1 MFNKEVIKFFLFGDS
16 ICYGQLVG
24 SHNTWATNV
33 AASLSLFSND
43 EKDFL
48 TQNSGVNGNT
58 TRQALERLTFD
69 VLSHSPK
76 YVLIQ
81 FGMNDCN
88 IWKDERDLSRVSPDA
103 FEANL
108 HEMVNKCFSAGV
120 KHCFL
125 STNHLSNKGEFAHT
139 KVTTYDLNNIK
150 YNSLIRK
157 VANSLSNLSLPV
169 TLLDNEMVWNRYLKK
184 NKKIKLDDLLL
195 DDGVHLSA
203 LGHDLYINSTVK
215 EVMKTISCL
224 ECI

>member
-1 MFNKEVIKFFLFGDS
+1 MSNKEVIKFFLFGDS
-16 ICYGQLVG
+16 ICYGQLVA

-43 EKDFL
+43 EKEFL
-48 TQNSGVNGNT
+48 TQNAGVNGNT

-108 HEMVNKCFSAGV
+108 HEIVNKCFSAGV

-125 STNHLSNKGEFAHT
+125 STNHLSDKGEFAHT

-157 VANSLSNLSLPV
+157 AANSLSNLSLPV
-169 TLLDNEMVWNRYLKK
+169 TLLDNEMVWNRYLKN

-195 DDGVHLSA
+195 DDGVHLST
-203 LGHDLYINSTVK
+203 LGHDLYIDSTVK
-215 EVMKTISCL
+215 EILRTISCL